1 MVFVVVNVV
10 GVVDVLIGVFL
21 FFVCWL
27 VLLLLFLN
35 NEDDNKL

>member
-10 GVVDVLIGVFL
+10 GVVDVPIAVVL

-27 VLLLLFLN
+27 VGFVVVVS
-35 NEDDNKL
+35 K